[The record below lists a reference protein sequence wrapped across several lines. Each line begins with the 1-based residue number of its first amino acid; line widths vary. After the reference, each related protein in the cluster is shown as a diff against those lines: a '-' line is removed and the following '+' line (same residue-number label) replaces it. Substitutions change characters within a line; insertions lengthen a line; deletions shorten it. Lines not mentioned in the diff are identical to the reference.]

1 MTGPVCFGSAAE
13 AFEFINNRV
22 KPRSTRLLLLLAAL
36 AGGSCTH
43 AAPAAAVAKPNPID
57 VYLIGGQSNATGQ
70 GYVRNLPPDFK
81 IDPRVLLFNSG
92 RPHLNSGAAPLTWV
106 PLRQASESPDRF
118 GPELGFGN
126 EIQKLHPDRKIA
138 LIKHAH
144 SGTNLYAQWNPGAN
158 SADTAHW
165 GPQFTTFVET
175 VDKGL
180 QALRDQG
187 YTPVI
192 RGMIWHQGE
201 NDAYGGVNS
210 DNYGK
215 NLAHFIAR
223 VREQFHAPDLEFV
236 YAYILPSDKTASTY
250 PGRATVQQ
258 AEHDVAEGSGSPLAV
273 KGARVVAT
281 SDLGYRANDPGM
293 TGNLAN
299 DYIHIGTP
307 GQLELGKRMAEAMQ
321 AN

>member
-1 MTGPVCFGSAAE
+1 MLVALVC
-13 AFEFINNRV
+13 
-22 KPRSTRLLLLLAAL
+22 
-36 AGGSCTH
+36 GSCAH
-43 AAPAAAVAKPNPID
+43 VESAAVAQKPNTID

-70 GYVRNLPPDFK
+70 GYLRNLPPDFK
-81 IDPRVLLFNSG
+81 IDTQVLLFNSG
-92 RPHLNSGAAPLTWV
+92 RPHLNSGAEPLTWV

-126 EIQKLHPDRKIA
+126 EIQKLYPDRKIA

-144 SGTNLYAQWNPGAN
+144 SGTNLFSQWNPGADAN
-158 SADTAHW
+158 DTAHW
-165 GPQFTTFVET
+165 GAQFTTFVET

-180 QALRDQG
+180 QGLRDQG

-201 NDAYGGVNS
+201 NDAYGGPNS

-223 VREQFHAPDLEFV
+223 VREQFHAPEMLFV
-236 YAYILPSDKTASTY
+236 YAYILPSDKTAVTY
-250 PGRATVQQ
+250 PGRSTVQQ

-273 KGARVVAT
+273 KGARIVAT
-281 SDLGYRANDPGM
+281 TDLGYRANDPSM

-307 GQLELGKRMAEAMQ
+307 GQLLLGQRMADAMK